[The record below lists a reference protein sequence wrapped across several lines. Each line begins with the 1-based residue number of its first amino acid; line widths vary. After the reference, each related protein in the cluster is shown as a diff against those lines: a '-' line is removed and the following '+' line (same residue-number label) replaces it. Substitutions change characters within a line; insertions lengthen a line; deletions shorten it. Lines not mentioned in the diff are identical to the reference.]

1 MHTIDQIL
9 PGGCKVGI
17 GAKRTGFVPLD
28 SIADAWGK
36 DVRNLNKILVVGGR
50 LQVEIDEISEDGER
64 IDLRCLEIYKQ
75 VAPPAAAAA
84 AAAAAAGDKGKGKTK
99 KAAPAPKA
107 KPKAKAVE
115 EEDDDDDEDGV
126 YSDDEDDDEEDFRLD
141 YADDY

>member
-17 GAKRTGFVPLD
+17 GAKRTGFVPLE

-84 AAAAAAGDKGKGKTK
+84 AAGDKGKGKTK

-115 EEDDDDDEDGV
+115 EEDDDDEDGV
-126 YSDDEDDDEEDFRLD
+126 YSDDEDEEEEDFRLD